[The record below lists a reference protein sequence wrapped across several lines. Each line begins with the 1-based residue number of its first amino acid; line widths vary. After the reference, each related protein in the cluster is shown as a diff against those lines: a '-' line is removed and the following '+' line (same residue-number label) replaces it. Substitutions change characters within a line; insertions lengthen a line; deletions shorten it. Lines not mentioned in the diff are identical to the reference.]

1 MFETNSQPVQD
12 KKTLLWV
19 TQMNVMIN
27 GLPQKSQL
35 SCKYL
40 DTTSKITA
48 KVHKF
53 YRFISISAFM
63 KSCFPTILDKM
74 YVELL
79 DFSTIS
85 IYHKRNETILLPS
98 KSECKICFTSC

>member
-1 MFETNSQPVQD
+1 MFETNSQQVQD
-12 KKTLLWV
+12 KKKLLWV

-27 GLPQKSQL
+27 GLPQKSQV

-40 DTTSKITA
+40 DTTSKLTVKI
-48 KVHKF
+48 HKF

-74 YVELL
+74 YVE
-79 DFSTIS
+79 FV
-85 IYHKRNETILLPS
+85 R
-98 KSECKICFTSC
+98 F

>member
-1 MFETNSQPVQD
+1 MFETNSQQVQD
-12 KKTLLWV
+12 KKKLLRV

-27 GLPQKSQL
+27 GLPQKSQV

-40 DTTSKITA
+40 DTTSKLTV

-63 KSCFPTILDKM
+63 ESCFPTILDKM
-74 YVELL
+74 YVE
-79 DFSTIS
+79 FV
-85 IYHKRNETILLPS
+85 R
-98 KSECKICFTSC
+98 F

>member
-1 MFETNSQPVQD
+1 MFETNSQQVQD

-40 DTTSKITA
+40 DTTSKITV

-85 IYHKRNETILLPS
+85 IYHKRNETRLLPS